1 MQNDEVI
8 FGWDIAFV
16 GNMYERNTYNAS
28 AHNLPGDIRN
38 QLNKYLSETSCR
50 WTGCREWPTVSEKTA
65 TLYRNANDDIA
76 RQAGVMSYE
85 EYYGINVL
93 SRKLAEMERITAL
106 IRLSEIHPVTVFTA
120 SESKHLSLIRGHVFP
135 AIDYRTDMYKVFHLS
150 RINLNFTIP
159 TIESGIP
166 LRVYDI
172 MSVGGFCLTN
182 YQEEIDELFEI
193 GKDIEVFH
201 DLEELMDK
209 SIYYLSH
216 EDQR

>member
-1 MQNDEVI
+1 
-8 FGWDIAFV
+8 
-16 GNMYERNTYNAS
+16 
-28 AHNLPGDIRN
+28 
-38 QLNKYLSETSCR
+38 
-50 WTGCREWPTVSEKTA
+50 
-65 TLYRNANDDIA
+65 
-76 RQAGVMSYE
+76 
-85 EYYGINVL
+85 
-93 SRKLAEMERITAL
+93 MERITAL

-216 EDQR
+216 EDQRLRIAISGYQKVKSRHTFQMRMEQILNISDNIKRERGNL